1 MRDHRRA
8 VAAFTVAA
16 GLAAFARPAAAAP
29 AWNDGLPE
37 DHFTQTCESIGGVG
51 GYREEHSSQVR
62 TGTFV
67 DAQSIPRVGEVFY
80 ARVTM
85 AAVGGCGDKSFIP
98 EVVAPL
104 GVEVAISAANPV
116 RCHYTL
122 PDGSDTALGGCPQR
136 LQTGPHG
143 GLSLAP
149 DGNPNNAWTGVGK
162 IPGTPALTR
171 PQVEIVYI
179 EFPLRASRPMRG
191 LPGGPTCTARTLRT
205 GPCNRDAAGDFL
217 QVAVTVYD
225 VSIPVL
231 TPAIGLVV
239 SASGDST
246 PARGSLVTVAQVDAA
261 SQRGERH
268 PAARHGAGGRR
279 TGLGDADGQGPG
291 AHLRRQAQRREG
303 GQSSPA
309 HEAHPPGRSQAAARQ
324 RRHRLAARHRQGA
337 RAADHR
343 GNEHDPAAAL
353 STPARIAGHRH
364 TPG

>member
-16 GLAAFARPAAAAP
+16 GLAAFARPAAAGP

-162 IPGTPALTR
+162 IAGTPALTR

-179 EFPLRASRPMRG
+179 EFPLRASRPMKG

-246 PARGSLVTVAQVDAA
+246 PARGSLVTVPRSMRLRSAVNGIPLRVMVPADGARVSATLTAKGLGRISVVKRNGVKAGSLRLRMKPTRQAARKLRRASAVAA
-261 SQRGERH
+261 SLRVTVKV
-268 PAARHGAGGRR
+268 P
-279 TGLGDADGQGPG
+279 GQPTIVETNTIR
-291 AHLRRQAQRREG
+291 LRR
-303 GQSSPA
+303 
-309 HEAHPPGRSQAAARQ
+309 
-324 RRHRLAARHRQGA
+324 
-337 RAADHR
+337 
-343 GNEHDPAAAL
+343 
-353 STPARIAGHRH
+353 
-364 TPG
+364 

>member
-1 MRDHRRA
+1 M
-8 VAAFTVAA
+8 
-16 GLAAFARPAAAAP
+16 
-29 AWNDGLPE
+29 
-37 DHFTQTCESIGGVG
+37 G

-67 DAQSIPRVGEVFY
+67 DAQSIPRVG
-80 ARVTM
+80 
-85 AAVGGCGDKSFIP
+85 GGLLRPRDDGRGRRLRDKSFIP

-104 GVEVAISAANPV
+104 GVEVAISDANPV

-162 IPGTPALTR
+162 IAGTPALTR
-171 PQVEIVYI
+171 PQVEIVHI
-179 EFPLRASRPMRG
+179 EFPLRASRPMKG

-205 GPCNRDAAGDFL
+205 GLCNRDAAGDFL

-246 PARGSLVTVAQVDAA
+246 PARGSLVTVPRSMRLRSAVNGIPLRVMVPADGARVSATLTAKGLGRISVVKRNGVKAGSLRLRMKPTRQAARKLRRASAVAA
-261 SQRGERH
+261 SLRVTVKV
-268 PAARHGAGGRR
+268 P
-279 TGLGDADGQGPG
+279 GQPTIVETNTIR
-291 AHLRRQAQRREG
+291 LRR
-303 GQSSPA
+303 
-309 HEAHPPGRSQAAARQ
+309 
-324 RRHRLAARHRQGA
+324 
-337 RAADHR
+337 
-343 GNEHDPAAAL
+343 
-353 STPARIAGHRH
+353 
-364 TPG
+364 